1 VCGEDMC
8 VCVLY
13 VHVFR
18 WWWCMLEDVYSKAV
32 EEKCCGMGVELER
45 WRKIK
50 SSSEVVP
57 CSTGRHGWVVAVAVV
72 GQRGWQ

>member
-1 VCGEDMC
+1 
-8 VCVLY
+8 
-13 VHVFR
+13 
-18 WWWCMLEDVYSKAV
+18 MLEDVYSKAV